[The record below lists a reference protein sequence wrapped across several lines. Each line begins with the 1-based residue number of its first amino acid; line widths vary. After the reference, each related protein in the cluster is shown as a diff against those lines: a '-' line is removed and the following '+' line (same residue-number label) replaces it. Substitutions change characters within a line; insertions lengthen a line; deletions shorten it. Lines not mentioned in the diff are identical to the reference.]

1 MKLVLI
7 VKYDGVNYIV
17 FIKTTFCEKQLY
29 LEQA

>member
-7 VKYDGVNYIV
+7 VKYVGVNHIV

-29 LEQA
+29 LE